1 MDYSRGME
9 SEHPWSLVVES
20 DQVYSAKTAKWYK
33 VRSTTLLDS
42 GKIRVRFVGV
52 AKPFE
57 VPASARVKV
66 RRGPT
71 GEAVDVINTIL
82 RSG

>member
-1 MDYSRGME
+1 VTE
-9 SEHPWSLVVES
+9 TEHPWSLVAES
-20 DQVYSAKTAKWYK
+20 DQVYSAKTQKWYE

-42 GKIRVRFVGV
+42 GLVRVRFTGV

-57 VPASARVKV
+57 VPAGARVRV

-71 GEAVDVINTIL
+71 GEAVDVINTIM